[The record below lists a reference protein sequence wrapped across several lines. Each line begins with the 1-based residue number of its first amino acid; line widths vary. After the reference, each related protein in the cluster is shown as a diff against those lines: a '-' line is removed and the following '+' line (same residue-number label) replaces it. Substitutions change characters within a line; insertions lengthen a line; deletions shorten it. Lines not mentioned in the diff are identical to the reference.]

1 MDVLAQKTTH
11 RGARLLALHLQS
23 LDPAAVPARNR
34 LDAQLGD
41 ELARKL
47 IFALAP
53 HSSRRTARAA

>member
-1 MDVLAQKTTH
+1 MNVLAQKTAH

-23 LDPAAVPARNR
+23 LDPKAVPARDR
-34 LDAQLGD
+34 LEVELGD

-53 HSSRRTARAA
+53 HSARRAA